1 MVMRYNV
8 GMCLRRNQISY
19 HAGVSLVETIIGL
32 SLMAFMLLAIFT
44 LITVNYN
51 LLFSSKAKSIGIT
64 LAQEKVEELKNMP
77 YDSLSTQR
85 GTIYPAGNIDDE
97 IVESRNNL
105 RFLVKTD
112 IRYVDNNYDGNN
124 EDTVPGQPRDLYPYD
139 YKKIT
144 VTTLSPDGRRQYAQI
159 STDIAAK
166 AAETSGNTGV
176 LIVRVIDANGNPVE
190 AATVKVQN
198 SSLSPEVDIIT
209 QSDILGRVVIPKLP
223 PVAQSSYHVVI
234 EKAGYSSEQTWPI
247 SVGLPSPTN
256 PDFGLQAQ
264 QTTMKTFAID
274 RLASA
279 SVQVVSP
286 SGLALPNLNVT
297 ITGAKS
303 LNSIPFVPK
312 FSQSR
317 TTDDLGQLNFSLIEW
332 DSYSFSIPGYNIL
345 STTPFSPVAI
355 LPNDNRNIKLIV
367 APVNQSYPQITSII
381 PSVLEATTNVLIDVY
396 GAQINS
402 GSNVILRKNG
412 QVDIPASAVTFSAPN
427 QLTASFDLTGVASG
441 SWDVIVTTAGLPT
454 TQFEGVTIQ

>member
-1 MVMRYNV
+1 
-8 GMCLRRNQISY
+8 
-19 HAGVSLVETIIGL
+19 
-32 SLMAFMLLAIFT
+32 
-44 LITVNYN
+44 
-51 LLFSSKAKSIGIT
+51 
-64 LAQEKVEELKNMP
+64 
-77 YDSLSTQR
+77 
-85 GTIYPAGNIDDE
+85 
-97 IVESRNNL
+97 
-105 RFLVKTD
+105 
-112 IRYVDNNYDGNN
+112 
-124 EDTVPGQPRDLYPYD
+124 
-139 YKKIT
+139 
-144 VTTLSPDGRRQYAQI
+144 
-159 STDIAAK
+159 
-166 AAETSGNTGV
+166 
-176 LIVRVIDANGNPVE
+176 
-190 AATVKVQN
+190 
-198 SSLSPEVDIIT
+198 
-209 QSDILGRVVIPKLP
+209 
-223 PVAQSSYHVVI
+223 
-234 EKAGYSSEQTWPI
+234 
-247 SVGLPSPTN
+247 
-256 PDFGLQAQ
+256 
-264 QTTMKTFAID
+264 MKTFAID